1 MHSSALPHCPLE
13 RALPPDARWR
23 QPLPLAPPSPRAALA
38 ALRLLLQQ
46 DPLFAHAALL
56 PLRVPA
62 VVAGNS
68 LPASASMRL
77 YGTWMWPSGQRQRS
91 AAAPAQQL
99 RCFPPPHGSRTVTAM
114 HPLPTLNSCSEKQGR
129 N

>member
-1 MHSSALPHCPLE
+1 MHSSAMPHCPLG
-13 RALPPDARWR
+13 RALRPGTRWH
-23 QPLPLAPPSPRAALA
+23 QPLLLAFSPGCPRCLH
-38 ALRLLLQQ
+38 LLLQQ
-46 DPLFAHAALL
+46 DPLFVHAALL

-99 RCFPPPHGSRTVTAM
+99 RCLPPPHGSRTVTAM